1 MFFTGQRVLWVI
13 NILSLLKRDLLWAQN
28 ILKKKWLA
36 NFVVWSPFIP
46 LFTLFI
52 LCSFFWYGGVLSPEP
67 EKHVLDFS
75 LIFSRS

>member
-1 MFFTGQRVLWVI
+1 MFVTGQRVLWVI
-13 NILSLLKRDLLWAQN
+13 NVLSLLKRDLLWAPN
-28 ILKKKWLA
+28 VLKKKGLD
-36 NFVVWSPFIP
+36 NFVVWSPFIS

-52 LCSFFWYGGVLSPEP
+52 LFFFPVMVVFYLPEL